1 VNLALP
7 VSGRLA
13 WWGTAWLR
21 GCVVTDLVVDAVLGD
36 DATHVVAGLP
46 GTDGSVSLVRALGEL
61 RAASVDGIGLALPG
75 PGDPVGIGGP
85 AVFSAAALTAGEAV
99 VAGEVGLVPRRV
111 GAAVEWT
118 AYPAE
123 RRQLSDVGEADRA
136 LRRTLTEAAET
147 LADLDVAR
155 WRPEAADAL
164 MDLHHRPA
172 LRPPPGTPPRCVELA
187 GRSLQAGA
195 IVALALED
203 DGGALSAAEISLR
216 RSSLDPL
223 DAAARRGLVAACSP
237 EVWPERGRS

>member
-1 VNLALP
+1 MNLALP

-21 GCVVTDLVVDAVLGD
+21 GRVVTDLVVDAVLGD

-61 RAASVDGIGLALPG
+61 RAALVEGIGLAVPG

-85 AVFSAAALTAGEAV
+85 AAFSAAALAAGEAV
-99 VAGEVGLVPRRV
+99 VAGEIGLVPRRV

-123 RRQLSDVGEADRA
+123 RRQLTDVGEADRA
-136 LRRTLTEAAET
+136 LRRSLTDAAAT
-147 LADLDVAR
+147 LADLEVAR

-164 MDLHHRPA
+164 MNLHHPPS

-187 GRSLQAGA
+187 ARSLQARA

-203 DGGALSAAEISLR
+203 DGAAVSSAEIGLR
-216 RSSLDPL
+216 RSALQPL
-223 DAAARRGLVAACSP
+223 DAAARRGLVAACSY
-237 EVWPERGRS
+237 EVWPE